1 MSEDRVGEQL
11 AASMVGSAISE
22 PALSQLR
29 LEFAWLSLPGGQTLF
44 YEGEVGDSL
53 YVVVTGALAVVVRNE
68 EGGADIIARIRPGET
83 IGEMALISG
92 EPRSATVT
100 AVRDSELLRLDKPVF
115 EEMVER
121 FPGAMMPLVWQ
132 LVRRLRQA
140 THRETTPP
148 PPRTIA
154 VLPVAAG
161 VAGAAMA
168 RGLVAALAAQGGK
181 IELIDTAEEL
191 RPTEWFAALEARRDL
206 VVYLADP
213 APTMWTRLSIRQA
226 DRVLL
231 VAQAGIAEDPSVMA
245 LLTGPDAP
253 RHPIDLVVLQPGSGP
268 VHWEMSPAISELRPE
283 MSCVLRHDHGHDLA
297 RLARLLTGRAIGLVL
312 SGGGARGFAHIGVIR
327 ALREMNVPIDL
338 VGGCSMGA
346 IIAAGVAA
354 EWDDRQL
361 VANMRRAFVAS
372 SPVNDYSLPL
382 LSLVRGRKVGARLRE
397 HFGEVDIAAL
407 WRPYFCVSSDLAS
420 GNLVVHR
427 SGPLW
432 QALRASVAIPGL
444 LPPVIDGAAVLAD
457 GGVINNLPVD
467 VMRGFRRGPVVGVD
481 VASDRALTSFPHRED
496 SLTLWSFLRS
506 GRRIPPIVDILVRA
520 GTVSSDATSQML
532 RKHVDLMF
540 LPPLEK
546 IEILDW
552 QAFDRAIE
560 IGYRH
565 GIEMLQ
571 SEAGERLRQWA

>member
-1 MSEDRVGEQL
+1 MGEDRVGEQL
-11 AASMVGSAISE
+11 AASMVGTAIAE

-29 LEFAWLSLPGGQTLF
+29 LEFAWLSLPGGKTLF

-53 YVVVTGALAVVVRNE
+53 YVLVTGALAVTVRNE
-68 EGGADIIARIRPGET
+68 GGGVDIVARVRPGET

-100 AVRDSELLRLDKPVF
+100 AQRDSELLRLDKPVF

-132 LVRRLRQA
+132 LVRRLRQT
-140 THRETTPP
+140 THREAARA

-154 VLPVAAG
+154 VLPLSAG

-168 RGLVAALAAQGGK
+168 RGLAAALTAQGGR
-181 IELIDTAEEL
+181 IELVDAATEQ
-191 RPTEWFAALEARRDL
+191 RPTEWFTALEARRDL
-206 VVYLADP
+206 VLYLADA
-213 APTMWTRLSIRQA
+213 APSMWTRLSLRQA

-231 VAQAGIAEDPSVMA
+231 VGQAGIAEDAGVTA
-245 LLTGPDAP
+245 LLAGPDAF
-253 RHPIDLVVLQPGSGP
+253 RQPIDLVVVQPGGGP
-268 VHWEMSPAISELRPE
+268 ARCEMSPAMRGLRLG
-283 MSCVLRHDHGHDLA
+283 MTCVLRHDHRDDLA
-297 RLARLLTGRAIGLVL
+297 RLARLLTGRAVGLVL

-327 ALREMNVPIDL
+327 ALREMKVPIDL
-338 VGGCSMGA
+338 IGGCSMGA

-354 EWDDRQL
+354 EWDDSTL
-361 VANMRRAFVAS
+361 AANMRQAFVTS
-372 SPVNDYSLPL
+372 SPVNDYALPL
-382 LSLVRGRKVGARLRE
+382 LALVRGRKVGARLRE
-397 HFGEVDIAAL
+397 HFGEIDIEAL

-420 GNLVVHR
+420 GNVVVHR
-427 SGPLW
+427 TGRLW
-432 QALRASVAIPGL
+432 RALRASVAIPGL

-457 GGVINNLPVD
+457 GGVMNNLPVD
-467 VMRGFRRGPVVGVD
+467 VMRGFKRGPVIGVD
-481 VASDRALTSFPHRED
+481 VASDRALTSFAGRED
-496 SLTLWSFLRS
+496 MTLWSFLRS

-532 RKHVDLMF
+532 RKHVDLLF
-540 LPPLEK
+540 EPPLEK

-552 QAFDRAIE
+552 KGFDRVIE

-565 GIEMLQ
+565 AVEKLQ
-571 SEAGERLRQWA
+571 GAAGERLRQWAE